1 MDSYIYKERKK
12 YTEDQLTIMKDSGNM
27 KLLIQTLLNKY
38 NNDSTNTVTISNME
52 ITKLGLQINYRVL
65 LINAFDKLNYA
76 KNKAK
81 MKDTINS
88 FLIKDIKTYYIN
100 KYIENSSLNNEFDED
115 DNIEVELKYK
125 MKNSTNIDYSYNYAV
140 INILDKIK
148 KYLKMDIINQGTSEL
163 TQTQVINIKFKVLTY
178 QLDENDKQVVNDKIT
193 KLYKI
198 LFTELLNTNDGDNI
212 LKKIDIPNNETYI
225 TNICVW
231 KSGLCLDTSDIQI
244 EKNCSVPNNK
254 NTFLNTYVFEPI
266 FSGSDSVKSDKQR
279 LISTNKIK
287 IKNTIRTNIKN
298 KLTPKFQDCN
308 NFDIDYDIED
318 KNEFTLNL
326 YDTIEH
332 KNNNHFLTQIYPTQA
347 TAAQEAQEAGATQD
361 QIDAAPKA
369 PNLTVELQ
377 PLKID
382 LSEKN
387 VLKHK
392 LLNKKITNITQF
404 SDNS

>member
-1 MDSYIYKERKK
+1 MTQIFQIILIRRGKI

-100 KYIENSSLNNEFDED
+100 KYIENSSLGNEFDED
-115 DNIEVELKYK
+115 DNIQVELNYK
-125 MKNSTNIDYSYNYAV
+125 MKNAKTITYNYNYVVA
-140 INILDKIK
+140 NILDKIK

-163 TQTQVINIKFKVLTY
+163 SNSEVINIKFKVLTY

-198 LFTELLNTNDGDNI
+198 LFTDLLNTNDEDNI
-212 LKKIDIPNNETYI
+212 LNQGILSGAETYI

-231 KSGLCLDTSDIQI
+231 KSGLCLPTSDIQI
-244 EKNCSVPNNK
+244 QKNCSVPNNK

-266 FSGSDSVKSDKQR
+266 FSTTVIKIDEQTAIKDNKD
-279 LISTNKIK
+279 KIK
-287 IKNTIRTNIKN
+287 R
-298 KLTPKFQDCN
+298 
-308 NFDIDYDIED
+308 Y
-318 KNEFTLNL
+318 
-326 YDTIEH
+326 
-332 KNNNHFLTQIYPTQA
+332 A
-347 TAAQEAQEAGATQD
+347 
-361 QIDAAPKA
+361 
-369 PNLTVELQ
+369 
-377 PLKID
+377 
-382 LSEKN
+382 
-387 VLKHK
+387 
-392 LLNKKITNITQF
+392 
-404 SDNS
+404 